1 MDSDRKQ
8 LFYPFILT
16 VVLIIADQITKL
28 LIIRTIELH
37 TIGYSAFD
45 GLLRIVHTR
54 NLGIAFSIGRGFS
67 ETLRSMLFIL
77 IPLAIMAGLV
87 VYYFRTAELT
97 RLQRW
102 AIAGVLGGGL
112 GNQVDRI
119 SRSSGV
125 VDFIDIKFF
134 GIFGLER
141 WPVFNVA
148 DASIV
153 VSGIILVISIIFQKG
168 MDEHEQKS

>member
-28 LIIRTIELH
+28 IIIRTIELH

>member
-16 VVLIIADQITKL
+16 AVLIIADQITKL
-28 LIIRTIELH
+28 IIIRTIELH
-37 TIGYSAFD
+37 TIGFSAFD

-119 SRSSGV
+119 FRSSGV

-168 MDEHEQKS
+168 MDEHEQES

>member
-1 MDSDRKQ
+1 MDSERKQ

-16 VVLIIADQITKL
+16 AVLIIADQITKL
-28 LIIRTIELH
+28 IIIRTIELH
-37 TIGYSAFD
+37 TIGFSAFD
-45 GLLRIVHTR
+45 SLLRIVHTR

-77 IPLAIMAGLV
+77 IPLTIMAGLV
-87 VYYFRTAELT
+87 VYYFRTTELT

-119 SRSSGV
+119 FRSSGV

-168 MDEHEQKS
+168 MDEHEQES